1 MMSEMKE
8 YMDDMKNQPQLSQ
21 EFVGVSEQK
30 SMEVFQNDDF
40 FKAECC
46 SVNVVANARGLG
58 KLASIMANKGKGLMS
73 EESWNEIHGDE
84 VPEIEN
90 YYSK

>member
-21 EFVGVSEQK
+21 EFVGISEDK
-30 SMEVFQNDDF
+30 SIEVFQKDDF
-40 FKAECC
+40 LKAECC
-46 SVNVVANARGLG
+46 SVNVVANAKGLG

-73 EESWNEIHGDE
+73 EESWNEVHADE

>member
-1 MMSEMKE
+1 MSEMKE

-21 EFVGVSEQK
+21 EFVGVSEDKSIEIFQK
-30 SMEVFQNDDF
+30 DDF
-40 FKAECC
+40 LKSECC

-73 EESWNEIHGDE
+73 EESWNEVHANE